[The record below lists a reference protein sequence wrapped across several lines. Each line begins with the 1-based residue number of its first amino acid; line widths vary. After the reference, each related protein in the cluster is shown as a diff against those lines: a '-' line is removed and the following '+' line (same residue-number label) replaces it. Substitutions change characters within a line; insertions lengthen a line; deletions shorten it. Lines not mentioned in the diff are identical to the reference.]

1 MKWTFSSATQRVM
14 AARCY
19 PQEIAIGERTAKI
32 LRVRPSSSIGIR
44 TWGAIDY
51 LRRVHG
57 YVLRM
62 EKAA

>member
-1 MKWTFSSATQRVM
+1 MKWTFSLATQRVM

-19 PQEIAIGERTAKI
+19 PTETTLGDITIKV

-51 LRRVHG
+51 LRGVHG
-57 YVLRM
+57 YVVRM